1 MSCSCNK
8 NNSKSPLKEDI
19 INLNEIF
26 NDDNDLGTLYNQSNK
41 KILENFE
48 FTRRSHKPED
58 GYADKLISENIKS
71 LMNGTK
77 QYLTET
83 TVDAEKKKI
92 YTPLEIKAWVKFGK
106 DNGLVDTRSKNSL
119 QDWVKLL
126 RTSVVDLQDLV
137 DDYETS
143 GELSDEEDLNIT
155 SRNIDTEK

>member
-8 NNSKSPLKEDI
+8 KETIKEEI

-26 NDDNDLGTLYNQSNK
+26 NDDNNDLGTLYNQSNK
-41 KILENFE
+41 EILENFE
-48 FTRRSHKPED
+48 FTKRPHKPED

-71 LMNGTK
+71 LMNGDK
-77 QYLTET
+77 KILTET
-83 TVDAEKKKI
+83 TVDYDQKKI

-126 RTSVVDLQDLV
+126 RTSVVDLAGLV
-137 DDYETS
+137 DDYEAT
-143 GELSDEEDLNIT
+143 GELSDEEDLDIT
-155 SRNIDTEK
+155 TQNIDIEQ

>member
-8 NNSKSPLKEDI
+8 DKQ

-26 NDDNDLGTLYNQSNK
+26 STENENENENSSQ
-41 KILENFE
+41 ILENFE
-48 FTRRSHKPED
+48 FTKRKHNPED
-58 GYADKLISENIKS
+58 GYADKLLSENIKS
-71 LMNGTK
+71 LLKGKKET
-77 QYLTET
+77 LTET
-83 TVDAEKKKI
+83 TVDRELKKI

-126 RTSVVDLQDLV
+126 RTSVVDLAGLV

-143 GELSDEEDLNIT
+143 GELSDEEDLDIT
-155 SRNIDTEK
+155 PQNIDVEQ